1 LTEKIHD
8 IPVMVL
14 LLGYLRSPIM
24 PSRNN
29 TKLYDSEPDMNTLSG
44 LRGDDFAHGSRDE

>member
-1 LTEKIHD
+1 
-8 IPVMVL
+8 MVL

-29 TKLYDSEPDMNTLSG
+29 TKLYEREPDMNTLSG
-44 LRGDDFAHGSRDE
+44 LRGDDFAHGTRDE